1 MLLRRGG
8 LKKYITNDNS
18 TCLAPPGEEA
28 AVGAVPDERD
38 RVPIPC
44 DVAFDLKEVPD
55 ACPGLKWP
63 GWGKRCKVM
72 ECAEWMP
79 DTPPP
84 PPLKPIAPV
93 SPAMKPPPPPTPA
106 TPPPPASRSATGLG
120 FRV

>member
-8 LKKYITNDNS
+8 LKKYITNDSS
-18 TCLAPPGEEA
+18 TCLAPPGGEA
-28 AVGAVPDERD
+28 ADGAASDERD

-55 ACPGLKWP
+55 ACPGMKWP

-79 DTPPP
+79 DAPPP
-84 PPLKPIAPV
+84 PPLKPP
-93 SPAMKPPPPPTPA
+93 SPALKPPSPPPTPA
-106 TPPPPASRSATGLG
+106 TPPQPASTAG